1 MLREKI
7 RKKLKSEQGTSIF
20 FGLLLFLVASILSVV
35 MLEGAVTTVKT
46 VASDRE
52 SEQNQ
57 LSCTSAAQVLRDS
70 IINIK
75 LSAMVTVKKDTT
87 GANIKTNKNWNSSE
101 VLNSSL
107 ATPTDFADL
116 IQGYL
121 KELDA
126 QNENVA
132 ATEKMDTLT
141 KKLTLSTSGAG
152 SETAITQFKDLNPI
166 NTEVTIKR
174 IKSTDDTKANEVTYD
189 ITVRLST
196 GNGSDSSRVILS
208 LTGKV
213 KQTGQS
219 VTTTND
225 GSTEATTYEYTWKAE
240 DIMRLKRQM
249 ESKTLIFL
257 IRLLYIPQMK
267 LKAETA
273 TYLRRLSLGN
283 A

>member
-70 IINIK
+70 ITNIK
-75 LSAMVTVKKDTT
+75 LSATVTVKKDKT
-87 GANIKTNKNWNSSE
+87 GANTETVKNWNPSG

-107 ATPTDFADL
+107 ATPSEFADL

-121 KELDA
+121 KELDD
-126 QNENVA
+126 QNKNVA

-141 KKLTLSTSGAG
+141 KKLTLSTSGSG
-152 SETAITQFKDLNPI
+152 SETAVTQFNDLENV
-166 NTEVTIKR
+166 NAEFTIKR
-174 IKSTDDTKANEVTYD
+174 MKSTDDTKANEVTYD

-219 VTTTND
+219 VTTD
-225 GSTEATTYEYTWKAE
+225 DSTKVTIEATTYEYTWEAK
-240 DIMRLKRQM
+240 DIFYGDTER
-249 ESKTLIFL
+249 TLGDS
-257 IRLLYIPQMK
+257 Q
-267 LKAETA
+267 
-273 TYLRRLSLGN
+273 
-283 A
+283 

>member
-70 IINIK
+70 ITNIK
-75 LSAMVTVKKDTT
+75 LSAS
-87 GANIKTNKNWNSSE
+87 GF
-101 VLNSSL
+101 LNSSL
-107 ATPTDFADL
+107 ATPSDFADL

-121 KELDA
+121 KKLDD
-126 QNENVA
+126 QNKNVA
-132 ATEKMDTLT
+132 STEKMDTLT
-141 KKLTLSTSGAG
+141 KKLTLSTSGSG
-152 SETAITQFKDLNPI
+152 SETAVTQFNDLENV
-166 NTEVTIKR
+166 NAEFTIKR
-174 IKSTDDTKANEVTYD
+174 MKSTDDTKANEVTYD

-225 GSTEATTYEYTWKAE
+225 GSTEATTYEYTWEAK
-240 DIMRLKRQM
+240 DIFYGDTER
-249 ESKTLIFL
+249 TLGDS
-257 IRLLYIPQMK
+257 Q
-267 LKAETA
+267 
-273 TYLRRLSLGN
+273 
-283 A
+283 

>member
-20 FGLLLFLVASILSVV
+20 FGLLLFLVASMLSVV

-70 IINIK
+70 ITNIK
-75 LSAMVTVKKDTT
+75 LSATVTVKKDKK
-87 GANIKTNKNWNSSE
+87 GANTETVKKWNPSGF
-101 VLNSSL
+101 LNSSL
-107 ATPTDFADL
+107 ATPSDFADL

-121 KELDA
+121 KKLDD
-126 QNENVA
+126 QNKNVA
-132 ATEKMDTLT
+132 STEKMDTLT
-141 KKLTLSTSGAG
+141 KKLTLSTSGSG
-152 SETAITQFKDLNPI
+152 SETAVTQFNDLENV
-166 NTEVTIKR
+166 NAEFTIKR
-174 IKSTDDTKANEVTYD
+174 MKSTDDTKANEVTYD

-225 GSTEATTYEYTWKAE
+225 GSTEATTYEYTWEAK
-240 DIMRLKRQM
+240 DIFYGDTER
-249 ESKTLIFL
+249 TLGDS
-257 IRLLYIPQMK
+257 Q
-267 LKAETA
+267 
-273 TYLRRLSLGN
+273 
-283 A
+283 

>member
-225 GSTEATTYEYTWKAE
+225 GSTEATTYEYTWEAK
-240 DIMRLKRQM
+240 DIFYGDTERTMGDSQ
-249 ESKTLIFL
+249 
-257 IRLLYIPQMK
+257 
-267 LKAETA
+267 
-273 TYLRRLSLGN
+273 
-283 A
+283 

>member
-75 LSAMVTVKKDTT
+75 LSATVTVKRYNGCKYKD
-87 GANIKTNKNWNSSE
+87 KQKWNSSE

-121 KELDA
+121 KELMI
-126 QNENVA
+126 
-132 ATEKMDTLT
+132 KMKMLQQQKKWIILT

-213 KQTGQS
+213 KQTDSQ
-219 VTTTND
+219 
-225 GSTEATTYEYTWKAE
+225 
-240 DIMRLKRQM
+240 
-249 ESKTLIFL
+249 
-257 IRLLYIPQMK
+257 
-267 LKAETA
+267 
-273 TYLRRLSLGN
+273 
-283 A
+283 

>member
-1 MLREKI
+1 MIFPKMMAAGKAETVDFKRSEVPEMLREKI

-46 VASDRE
+46 VAPE
-52 SEQNQ
+52 
-57 LSCTSAAQVLRDS
+57 LRDS
-70 IINIK
+70 ITNIK
-75 LSAMVTVKKDTT
+75 LSATVTVKKDKT
-87 GANIKTNKNWNSSE
+87 GANTETVKNWNPSG

-107 ATPTDFADL
+107 VTPTDFADL

-126 QNENVA
+126 QNKNVA
-132 ATEKMDTLT
+132 STEKMDTLT
-141 KKLTLSTSGAG
+141 KKLTLSTSGSG
-152 SETAITQFKDLNPI
+152 SETAVTQFNDLENV
-166 NTEVTIKR
+166 NAEFTIKR
-174 IKSTDDTKANEVTYD
+174 MKSTDDTKANEVTYD

-196 GNGSDSSRVILS
+196 GNGKDSSRVILS

-225 GSTEATTYEYTWKAE
+225 GSTEATTYEYTWEAK
-240 DIMRLKRQM
+240 DIFYGDTER
-249 ESKTLIFL
+249 TLGDS
-257 IRLLYIPQMK
+257 Q
-267 LKAETA
+267 
-273 TYLRRLSLGN
+273 
-283 A
+283 

>member
-46 VASDRE
+46 VASDQE

-70 IINIK
+70 ITNIK
-75 LSAMVTVKKDTT
+75 LSATVTVKKDKT
-87 GANIKTNKNWNSSE
+87 GANTETVKNWNPSG

-107 ATPTDFADL
+107 ATPSEFADL

-121 KELDA
+121 KELDD
-126 QNENVA
+126 QNKNVA

-141 KKLTLSTSGAG
+141 KKLTLSTSGSG
-152 SETAITQFKDLNPI
+152 SETAVTQFNDLENV
-166 NTEVTIKR
+166 NAEFTIKR
-174 IKSTDDTKANEVTYD
+174 MKSTDDTKANEVTYD

-225 GSTEATTYEYTWKAE
+225 GSTEATTEATTYEYTWEAK
-240 DIMRLKRQM
+240 DIFYGDTER
-249 ESKTLIFL
+249 TLGDS
-257 IRLLYIPQMK
+257 Q
-267 LKAETA
+267 
-273 TYLRRLSLGN
+273 
-283 A
+283 

>member
-70 IINIK
+70 ITNIK
-75 LSAMVTVKKDTT
+75 LSATVTVNKT
-87 GANIKTNKNWNSSE
+87 GANTETVKNWNSSGF
-101 VLNSSL
+101 LNSSL
-107 ATPTDFADL
+107 ATPSDFADL

-126 QNENVA
+126 QNKNIA
-132 ATEKMDTLT
+132 STEKMDTLT
-141 KKLTLSTSGAG
+141 KKLTLSTSGSG
-152 SETAITQFKDLNPI
+152 SETAVTQFNDLENV
-166 NTEVTIKR
+166 NAEFTIKR
-174 IKSTDDTKANEVTYD
+174 MKSTDDTKANEVTYD

-225 GSTEATTYEYTWKAE
+225 GSTEATTEATTYEYTWEAK
-240 DIMRLKRQM
+240 DIFYGDTER
-249 ESKTLIFL
+249 TLGDS
-257 IRLLYIPQMK
+257 Q
-267 LKAETA
+267 
-273 TYLRRLSLGN
+273 
-283 A
+283 

>member
-70 IINIK
+70 ITNIK
-75 LSAMVTVKKDTT
+75 LSATVTVKKDKK
-87 GANIKTNKNWNSSE
+87 GANTETVKKWNPSGF
-101 VLNSSL
+101 LNSSL
-107 ATPTDFADL
+107 ATPSDFADL

-121 KELDA
+121 KKLDD
-126 QNENVA
+126 QNKNVA
-132 ATEKMDTLT
+132 STEKMDTLT
-141 KKLTLSTSGAG
+141 KKLTLSTSGSG
-152 SETAITQFKDLNPI
+152 SETAVTQFNDL
-166 NTEVTIKR
+166 E
-174 IKSTDDTKANEVTYD
+174 STDDTKANEDTYD

-225 GSTEATTYEYTWKAE
+225 GSTEATTYEYTWEAK
-240 DIMRLKRQM
+240 DIFYGDTER
-249 ESKTLIFL
+249 TLGDS
-257 IRLLYIPQMK
+257 Q
-267 LKAETA
+267 
-273 TYLRRLSLGN
+273 
-283 A
+283 

>member
-107 ATPTDFADL
+107 ATPSDFADL

-121 KELDA
+121 KKLDD
-126 QNENVA
+126 QNKNVA
-132 ATEKMDTLT
+132 STEKMDTLT
-141 KKLTLSTSGAG
+141 KKLTLSTSG
-152 SETAITQFKDLNPI
+152 SETAVTQFNDLENV
-166 NTEVTIKR
+166 NAEFTIKR
-174 IKSTDDTKANEVTYD
+174 MKSTDDTKANEVTYD

-225 GSTEATTYEYTWKAE
+225 GSTEATTYEYTWEAK
-240 DIMRLKRQM
+240 DIFYGDTER
-249 ESKTLIFL
+249 TLGDS
-257 IRLLYIPQMK
+257 Q
-267 LKAETA
+267 
-273 TYLRRLSLGN
+273 
-283 A
+283 